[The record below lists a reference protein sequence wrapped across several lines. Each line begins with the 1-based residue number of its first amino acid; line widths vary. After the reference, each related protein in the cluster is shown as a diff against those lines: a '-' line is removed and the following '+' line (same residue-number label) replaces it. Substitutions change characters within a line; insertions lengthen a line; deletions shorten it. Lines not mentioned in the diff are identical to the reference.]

1 MKYSKLPALFFITNF
16 ILFIYCVPVFAVN
29 TKPTA
34 EQKAAAEERKF
45 LTVESNEWQ
54 GWPEGPVL
62 GAEAAILMD
71 FNTNTILYSKN
82 IHEQLYP
89 ASTTKMM
96 TALLTI
102 ENTSM
107 DETVTFSHEAI
118 HNVDSDSSRIGID
131 V

>member
-1 MKYSKLPALFFITNF
+1 MRYLKRSFFFIIIY
-16 ILFIYCVPVFAVN
+16 ILLFSYCIPVYAVN

-45 LTVESNEWQ
+45 LTVESNEWK

-71 FNTNTILYSKN
+71 FNTDTILYSKN

-102 ENTSM
+102 
-107 DETVTFSHEAI
+107 
-118 HNVDSDSSRIGID
+118 
-131 V
+131 